1 MKQPGADAIQN
12 MSFLKRAIDNRDIFN
27 LHYDHFDFINCG
39 RDFMSSDN
47 RNRN

>member
-1 MKQPGADAIQN
+1 MKQPGADAIQK

-27 LHYDHFDFINCG
+27 LHYDHSDFINCG
-39 RDFMSSDN
+39 RDFMSSDD